1 MEGKLCSDGH
11 NCRRQNKFN
20 LSFSF
25 PKIVVSEERARKN
38 RYSLE
43 IQRQIL
49 KILLSLGIL
58 SAGECDEF
66 WFMPTFEDNMMQ
78 AR

>member
-43 IQRQIL
+43 ITPNFEDS
-49 KILLSLGIL
+49 SLFGIL
-58 SAGECDEF
+58 SAGERDEF
-66 WFMPTFEDNMMQ
+66 WFMPTFEDII
-78 AR
+78 